1 MDQLQELNPDSE
13 VQAEWAADTITC
25 EEANPTATKQIGE
38 NIIDVMTVDR
48 ETAHAFVKM
57 DNPHY
62 GDLTEEFV
70 EMMID
75 GWKR

>member
-1 MDQLQELNPDSE
+1 MNPDMP
-13 VQAEWAADTITC
+13 VKAEWAADTVTC
-25 EEANPTATKQIGE
+25 EEANPTATKELGE
-38 NIIDVMTVDR
+38 LIQDVIVVDMH
-48 ETAHAFVKM
+48 TAHAMVKA

-62 GDLTEEFV
+62 GDLSADQI